1 MNEKAKDFWVI
12 AALDYDND
20 EAFILSS
27 SIDVRRYYL
36 VDGYAVSDSI
46 DWNTKGLDPGL
57 YKLTLKPWSRF
68 DFEGVYDSGVDVEKA
83 ELLMPFPALPAPAV
97 LSGEPT

>member
-1 MNEKAKDFWVI
+1 MGSRDLSDDAKDFWVI

-27 SIDVRRYYL
+27 SLDVRRFDL
-36 VDGYAVSDSI
+36 VDGHAVSDSI
-46 DWNTKGLDPGL
+46 DWNTKGLEPGL
-57 YKLTLKPWSRF
+57 YKLTLKPWSQS

-83 ELLMPFPALPAPAV
+83 ELLTPFPAVPA
-97 LSGEPT
+97 